1 VTEPWIAALIALF
14 AWWFST
20 GAILAVVKRADGG
33 GRKSHLW
40 AVLLAL
46 PVLVLGAG
54 LFVDTLHRTEPFA
67 VFAAF
72 LAALM
77 IWGWIE
83 MAFLCGIVT
92 GPNRALTPEGV
103 SGWERFRRAWWA
115 VAWHELLLLA
125 ALVAMGW
132 AAQGAANPFGF
143 VTFAVLFG
151 ARVSA
156 KLNLF
161 WGVPRINTEFL
172 PEAIAYLPTHFRV
185 GRPNAIYPLTVAALA
200 GATALLLREI
210 GAADAAHAALGWTLA
225 AAIAGLALIEHL
237 LMVVPLPDQKLWRW
251 MLPEPRDAL
260 TQTQTSR
267 PREPAE

>member
-1 VTEPWIAALIALF
+1 
-14 AWWFST
+14 
-20 GAILAVVKRADGG
+20 
-33 GRKSHLW
+33 
-40 AVLLAL
+40 
-46 PVLVLGAG
+46 
-54 LFVDTLHRTEPFA
+54 
-67 VFAAF
+67 
-72 LAALM
+72 
-77 IWGWIE
+77 
-83 MAFLCGIVT
+83 
-92 GPNRALTPEGV
+92 
-103 SGWERFRRAWWA
+103 